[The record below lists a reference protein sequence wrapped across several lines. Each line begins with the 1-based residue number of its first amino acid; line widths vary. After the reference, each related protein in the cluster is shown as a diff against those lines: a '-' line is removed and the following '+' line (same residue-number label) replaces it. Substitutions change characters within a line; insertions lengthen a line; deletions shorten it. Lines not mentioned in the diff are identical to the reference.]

1 MGSSHRMNNQL
12 GWDKQEV
19 PQTQS
24 GTACL
29 RLTTPITSGFG
40 ESPTLTGRSLCN
52 CVAGTTCKSML
63 ANPQINLNLTVQ
75 GLG

>member
-24 GTACL
+24 RTACL
-29 RLTTPITSGFG
+29 RLTTPHIVGPFG
-40 ESPTLTGRSLCN
+40 KARHSLAASYAIGSRN
-52 CVAGTTCKSML
+52 YLQIDAGQPSDEFEF
-63 ANPQINLNLTVQ
+63 N
-75 GLG
+75 G